1 MKQLLSELF
10 KILCT
15 LFDKLLNFANESIK
29 TLHVFMKT
37 RISNTLFI
45 LLATLVALSGCTNH
59 YKYKIGVSQ
68 CVGGAWR
75 DKANVEMLSA
85 QHLYDNDVK
94 VIIKNADN
102 NNERQCLQIDSLV
115 DEGVD
120 LLVVSPNDYHALNG
134 SLQRA
139 REKNI
144 PVVFFDRTTA
154 LKDYTAYIG
163 GDNVEAG
170 RKMAEYA
177 AMLCRDSVKT
187 EGRRPIVLEM
197 SGPADMSPAVQRHS
211 GFSETMKQFPSIE
224 YHHVPGQWS
233 YDDCKRIMQRWLKD
247 GKNVDIVF
255 CHSDFVFFG
264 AYEAA
269 KEFHKEHDIRFLGI
283 DGLPGEGIDAIQNG
297 QLAASYIYPTHGEE
311 VIALAVRI
319 LEGKPFERVNNL
331 KSFVITPQ
339 NVADISLSSNS
350 LMKQNQYLATIQSKL
365 ETYLGFYHIQR
376 ALLIVSMLVI
386 LLLAVAVFTTWR
398 AVRATRRANRRMREL
413 NDEQTRFF
421 TNASHQLRTP
431 LTLIAGPVN
440 QLAAGKGDSQQL
452 IDIIKRN
459 VEQLQRLVSD
469 VLLFRRENRATIDDS
484 TATTDE
490 QLIASQKSVQESR
503 HDTLINDNA
512 DELATVLIVDDNTD
526 MRAYLRTLLLDRY
539 YVIEAADGQSGLK
552 LAVESVPDIVVS
564 DVMMP
569 VMDGLTF
576 CTRLKQHEATSHIPV
591 LLLTARSSEQQ
602 HIEGLQTGADI
613 YMTKPFSADLLLA
626 NIASLLANRQ
636 KLRQLFKAQN
646 LSSEQPTIQNS
657 KLKTQNS
664 PSPDRRFLDTFL
676 KAMEKHMSNTNLKI
690 EDLGDE
696 VGLSRVQLY
705 RKVKALTGMTPVEI
719 LRETRLKRAMQ
730 LLKTTDKTVSEI
742 ANEVGFATPGYFS
755 SCFKKQYDKYPTD
768 IREEMKV

>member
-1 MKQLLSELF
+1 M
-10 KILCT
+10 T
-15 LFDKLLNFANESIK
+15 GP
-29 TLHVFMKT
+29 
-37 RISNTLFI
+37 
-45 LLATLVALSGCTNH
+45 LA
-59 YKYKIGVSQ
+59 I
-68 CVGGAWR
+68 
-75 DKANVEMLSA
+75 
-85 QHLYDNDVK
+85 
-94 VIIKNADN
+94 
-102 NNERQCLQIDSLV
+102 
-115 DEGVD
+115 
-120 LLVVSPNDYHALNG
+120 
-134 SLQRA
+134 
-139 REKNI
+139 
-144 PVVFFDRTTA
+144 
-154 LKDYTAYIG
+154 
-163 GDNVEAG
+163 
-170 RKMAEYA
+170 
-177 AMLCRDSVKT
+177 
-187 EGRRPIVLEM
+187 
-197 SGPADMSPAVQRHS
+197 SPAAQRHA
-211 GFSETMKQFPSIE
+211 GFSEVISKNPSID
-224 YHHVPGQWS
+224 YCHVPSQWS
-233 YDDCKRIMQRWLKD
+233 YDDCKRIMREWLEN
-247 GKNVDIVF
+247 GKAVDVVF
-255 CHSDFVFFG
+255 CHSDLAAVG

-269 KEFHKEHDIRFLGI
+269 KELHKEREIRFLGI
-283 DGLPGEGIDAIQNG
+283 DGLPGEGLDAVQNG

-311 VIALAVRI
+311 VIALALRI
-319 LEGKPFERVNNL
+319 LEGKPFERTNNL
-331 KSFVITPQ
+331 KSIVVTPQ
-339 NVADISLSSNS
+339 NVADIALSNHSLQ
-350 LMKQNQYLATIQSKL
+350 KQNSYLATIQTKL

-376 ALLIVSMLVI
+376 ALLIVSLLVI

-431 LTLIAGPVN
+431 LTLIAGPVK
-440 QLAAGKGDSQQL
+440 QLAEGKGDRQQL
-452 IDIIKRN
+452 VGIVQRN

-469 VLLFRRENRATIDDS
+469 VLLFRRENSATVDDA
-484 TATTDE
+484 TVTTDE
-490 QLIASQKSVQESR
+490 QLLASRKAVQESR

-512 DELATVLIVDDNTD
+512 EELATVLLVDDNAD

-569 VMDGLTF
+569 VMDGLAF

-602 HIEGLQTGADI
+602 CIEGLQTGADI

-636 KLRQLFKAQN
+636 KLRQLFNTQN
-646 LSSEQPTIQNS
+646 LNTQNLNTTPS
-657 KLKTQNS
+657 QHLTTQNS

-768 IREEMKV
+768 VREEMKV

>member
-1 MKQLLSELF
+1 
-10 KILCT
+10 
-15 LFDKLLNFANESIK
+15 
-29 TLHVFMKT
+29 MKT
-37 RISNTLFI
+37 KTYNTLFI
-45 LLATLVALSGCTNH
+45 MLAVLILATGCTSN

-68 CVGGAWR
+68 CVGGRWR
-75 DKANVEMLSA
+75 EKANIEMLSA
-85 QHLYDNDVK
+85 QHLYDTDVK

-102 NNERQCLQIDSLV
+102 SNERQCLQIDSLIN
-115 DEGVD
+115 EGVD

-144 PVVFFDRTTA
+144 PIVFFDRTTA
-154 LKDYTAYIG
+154 MKDYTAYIG
-163 GDNVEAG
+163 GDNIEAG

-187 EGRRPIVLEM
+187 EGRQPIVLEM
-197 SGPADMSPAVQRHS
+197 TGPLEISPAAQRHK
-211 GFSETMKQFPSIE
+211 GFSEAISRYSDID
-224 YHHVPGQWS
+224 YHHVPSKWS
-233 YDDCKRIMQRWLKD
+233 YDDCKRIMQEWLKE
-247 GKNVDIVF
+247 GKTVDVVF
-255 CHSDFVFFG
+255 CHSDLAAIG

-269 KEFHKEHDIRFLGI
+269 KKFHKERDIHFIGI
-283 DGLPGEGIDAIQNG
+283 DGLPGEGIDAVQKG
-297 QLAASYIYPTHGEE
+297 QLSASYIYPTHGEE
-311 VIALAVRI
+311 VIALALRI
-319 LEGKPFERVNNL
+319 LEGKPFERVNNM
-331 KSFVITPQ
+331 KSFVVTPQ

-376 ALLIVSMLVI
+376 SLLIVAFLVI
-386 LLLAVAVFTTWR
+386 LLLAVAVATTWR
-398 AVRATRRANRRMREL
+398 AVKVTRRANRRMREL

-431 LTLIAGPVN
+431 LTLIAGPIN
-440 QLAAGKGDSQQL
+440 QLAEGKGDKQQL
-452 IDIIKRN
+452 IDIIQRD
-459 VEQLQRLVSD
+459 VGQLQRLISD
-469 VLLFRRENRATIDDS
+469 VLLFRRENRATVDDT
-484 TATTDE
+484 TATTNE
-490 QLIASQKSVQESR
+490 QLTASRKSVQDCR
-503 HDTLINDNA
+503 HDILVNNNA
-512 DELATVLIVDDNTD
+512 DELATVLIVDDNAD

-602 HIEGLQTGADI
+602 YIEGLQTGADM
-613 YMTKPFSADLLLA
+613 YMTKPFSAELLIA

-636 KLRQLFKAQN
+636 KLRQLFK
-646 LSSEQPTIQNS
+646 
-657 KLKTQNS
+657 TQNS
-664 PSPDRRFLDTFL
+664 SSELPTILALASGKSRAQHSTSISPDRRFLDAFL
-676 KAMEKHMSNTNLKI
+676 KAMDKHMSNTNLKI
-690 EDLGDE
+690 EVIGDE
-696 VGLSRVQLY
+696 IGLSRVQLY
-705 RKVKALTGMTPVEI
+705 RKVKALTGMTPIEI

-768 IREEMKV
+768 VREEMKV

>member
-1 MKQLLSELF
+1 
-10 KILCT
+10 
-15 LFDKLLNFANESIK
+15 
-29 TLHVFMKT
+29 MKT
-37 RISNTLFI
+37 QTYHTLLI
-45 LLATLVALSGCTNH
+45 LLATLTLATSCTTN

-68 CVGGAWR
+68 CVGGRWR
-75 DKANVEMLSA
+75 DKANIEMLSA
-85 QHLYDNDVK
+85 QHLYDTDVK
-94 VIIKNADN
+94 VIIKDADN
-102 NNERQCLQIDSLV
+102 SNERQCQQIDSLV

-139 REKNI
+139 RNKNI
-144 PVVFFDRTTA
+144 PIVFYDRTTA
-154 LKDYTAYIG
+154 LNDYTAYIG

-187 EGRRPIVLEM
+187 EGRQPIVLEM
-197 SGPADMSPAVQRHS
+197 TGPLEISPAAQRHK
-211 GFSETMKQFPSIE
+211 GFSEAISRYSDID
-224 YHHVPGQWS
+224 YHHVPSKWS
-233 YDDCKRIMQRWLKD
+233 YDDCKRIMQEWLKE
-247 GKNVDIVF
+247 GKTVDVVF
-255 CHSDFVFFG
+255 CHSDLAAIG

-269 KEFHKEHDIRFLGI
+269 KKFHKERDIHFIGI
-283 DGLPGEGIDAIQNG
+283 DGLPGEGIDAVQKG
-297 QLAASYIYPTHGEE
+297 QLSASYIYPTHGEE
-311 VIALAVRI
+311 VIALALRI
-319 LEGKPFERVNNL
+319 LEGKTFERVNNM
-331 KSFVITPQ
+331 KSFVVTPQ

-376 ALLIVSMLVI
+376 SLLIVAFLVI
-386 LLLAVAVFTTWR
+386 LLLAVAVATTWR
-398 AVRATRRANRRMREL
+398 AVKVTRRANRRMREL

-431 LTLIAGPVN
+431 LTLIAGPIN
-440 QLAAGKGDSQQL
+440 QLAEGKGDKQQL
-452 IDIIKRN
+452 IDIIQRN
-459 VEQLQRLVSD
+459 VGQLQRLISD
-469 VLLFRRENRATIDDS
+469 VLLFRRENRATVDDT
-484 TATTDE
+484 TATTNE
-490 QLIASQKSVQESR
+490 QLTASRKSVQDCR
-503 HDTLINDNA
+503 HDILVNNNA
-512 DELATVLIVDDNTD
+512 DELATVLIVDDNAD
-526 MRAYLRTLLLDRY
+526 MRTYLRTLLLDRY

-602 HIEGLQTGADI
+602 YIEGLQTGADM
-613 YMTKPFSADLLLA
+613 YMTKPFSAELLLA

-636 KLRQLFKAQN
+636 KLRQLFK
-646 LSSEQPTIQNS
+646 
-657 KLKTQNS
+657 TQNS
-664 PSPDRRFLDTFL
+664 SSELPTILALASGKSRAQHSTSISPDRRFLDTFL
-676 KAMEKHMSNTNLKI
+676 KAMDKHMSNTNLKI
-690 EDLGDE
+690 EVIGDE
-696 VGLSRVQLY
+696 IGLSRVQLY
-705 RKVKALTGMTPVEI
+705 RKVKALTGMTPIEI

-768 IREEMKV
+768 VREEMKA

>member
-1 MKQLLSELF
+1 
-10 KILCT
+10 
-15 LFDKLLNFANESIK
+15 
-29 TLHVFMKT
+29 MKT
-37 RISNTLFI
+37 KTYNTLYI
-45 LLATLVALSGCTNH
+45 MLAVLILATGCTSN

-68 CVGGAWR
+68 CVGGRWR
-75 DKANVEMLSA
+75 EKANIEMLSA
-85 QHLYDNDVK
+85 QHLYDTDVK

-102 NNERQCLQIDSLV
+102 SNERQCLQIDSLIN
-115 DEGVD
+115 EGVD

-144 PVVFFDRTTA
+144 PIVFFDRTTA
-154 LKDYTAYIG
+154 MKDYTAYIG
-163 GDNVEAG
+163 GDNIEAG

-187 EGRRPIVLEM
+187 EGRQPIVLEM
-197 SGPADMSPAVQRHS
+197 TGPLEISPAAQRHK
-211 GFSETMKQFPSIE
+211 GFSEAISRYSDID
-224 YHHVPGQWS
+224 YHHVPSKWS
-233 YDDCKRIMQRWLKD
+233 YDDCKRIMQEWLKE
-247 GKNVDIVF
+247 GKTVDVVF
-255 CHSDFVFFG
+255 CHSDLAAIG

-269 KEFHKEHDIRFLGI
+269 KKFHKERDIHFIGI
-283 DGLPGEGIDAIQNG
+283 DGLPGEGIDAVQKG
-297 QLAASYIYPTHGEE
+297 QLSASYIYPTHGEE
-311 VIALAVRI
+311 IIALALRI
-319 LEGKPFERVNNL
+319 LEGKPFERVNNM
-331 KSFVITPQ
+331 KSFIVTPQ

-365 ETYLGFYHIQR
+365 ETYRGCYHIQR
-376 ALLIVSMLVI
+376 SLIIVALLVI
-386 LLLAVAVFTTWR
+386 MLLAVAVATTWR
-398 AVRATRRANRRMREL
+398 AVKVTRRANRRMREL

-431 LTLIAGPVN
+431 LTLIAGPIN
-440 QLAAGKGDSQQL
+440 QLAEGKGDKQQL
-452 IDIIKRN
+452 IDIIQRN
-459 VEQLQRLVSD
+459 VEQLQRLISD
-469 VLLFRRENRATIDDS
+469 VLLFRRENRATVDDT
-484 TATTDE
+484 TATTNE
-490 QLIASQKSVQESR
+490 QLTASRKSVQDCR
-503 HDTLINDNA
+503 HDILVNNNA
-512 DELATVLIVDDNTD
+512 DELATVLIVDDNAD
-526 MRAYLRTLLLDRY
+526 MRTYLRTLLLDRY

-602 HIEGLQTGADI
+602 YIEGLQTGADM

-636 KLRQLFKAQN
+636 KLRQLFKTQN
-646 LSSEQPTIQNS
+646 LSSALPTTSQHSTLN
-657 KLKTQNS
+657 TQHS
-664 PSPDRRFLDTFL
+664 TSISPDRRFLDTFL
-676 KAMEKHMSNTNLKI
+676 KAMDKHMSNTNLKI
-690 EDLGDE
+690 EVIGDE
-696 VGLSRVQLY
+696 IGLSRVQLY
-705 RKVKALTGMTPVEI
+705 RKVKALTGMTPIEI

-768 IREEMKV
+768 VREEMKV

>member
-1 MKQLLSELF
+1 M
-10 KILCT
+10 IH
-15 LFDKLLNFANESIK
+15 K
-29 TLHVFMKT
+29 TY
-37 RISNTLFI
+37 NTLFI
-45 LLATLVALSGCTNH
+45 ILVALLALTGCSSH

-68 CVGGAWR
+68 CVGGRWR
-75 DKANVEMLSA
+75 EKANNEMLSA

-120 LLVVSPNDYHALNG
+120 LLVVSPNDYHALDR

-139 REKNI
+139 RKKNI
-144 PVVFFDRTTA
+144 PIVFFDRITA
-154 LKDYTAYIG
+154 MKDYAAYIG

-170 RKMAEYA
+170 RMMGEYA
-177 AMLCRDSVKT
+177 AMLCRDSVVT
-187 EGRRPIVLEM
+187 DGLRPVVLEM
-197 SGPADMSPAVQRHS
+197 SPAMQRHA
-211 GFSETMKQFPSIE
+211 GFSEAVADNPSID
-224 YHHVPGQWS
+224 YRHVPSDWS
-233 YDDCKRIMQRWLKD
+233 YDDCKRIMRQWIKD
-247 GKNVDIVF
+247 GKDVDIVF
-255 CHSDFVFFG
+255 CHSDLAALG

-269 KEFHKEHDIRFLGI
+269 KELHLERNIRFLGI
-283 DGLPGEGIDAIQNG
+283 DALPGEGIDAVEQG
-297 QLAASYIYPTHGEE
+297 RLSASYVYPTHGEE
-311 VIALAVRI
+311 VIALALRI
-319 LEGKPFERVNNL
+319 LEGKPYERINNM
-331 KSFVITPQ
+331 KSIVITPQ
-339 NVADISLSSNS
+339 NVADISLTSHS

-365 ETYLGFYHIQR
+365 EAYLGFYQTQR
-376 ALLIVSMLVI
+376 KLLVVSLLVI
-386 LLLAVAVFTTWR
+386 LLLVVAVITIWR
-398 AVRATRRANRRMREL
+398 AVRAVRRANRRMREM

-431 LTLIAGPVN
+431 LTLIAGPVG
-440 QLAAGKGDSQQL
+440 QLAEGKGDARQL
-452 IDIIKRN
+452 ISIIQRN
-459 VEQLQRLVSD
+459 VEQLLSVVGD
-469 VLLFRRENRATIDDS
+469 VLQFRRENRNTIDDT
-484 TATTDE
+484 TAVTEE
-490 QLIASQKSVQESR
+490 QILASMKSVQESR
-503 HDTLINDNA
+503 HDSLINDNA
-512 DELATVLIVDDNTD
+512 DELATVLIVDDNAD

-602 HIEGLQTGADI
+602 HIEGLQTGADM
-613 YMTKPFSADLLLA
+613 YMTKPFSTDLLLA

-636 KLRQLFKAQN
+636 KLRQLFKA
-646 LSSEQPTIQNS
+646 EKEADKPVVED
-657 KLKTQNS
+657 KA
-664 PSPDRRFLDTFL
+664 PSPDRHFLDTFL
-676 KAMEKHMSNTNLKI
+676 KAMDKHMGNTNLKI

-696 VGLSRVQLY
+696 MGLSRVQLY

-768 IREEMKV
+768 VREKLKV

>member
-1 MKQLLSELF
+1 
-10 KILCT
+10 
-15 LFDKLLNFANESIK
+15 
-29 TLHVFMKT
+29 MKT
-37 RISNTLFI
+37 KTYNTLFI
-45 LLATLVALSGCTNH
+45 MLAVLILATGCTSN

-68 CVGGAWR
+68 CVGGRWR
-75 DKANVEMLSA
+75 EKANIEMLSA
-85 QHLYDNDVK
+85 QHLYDTDVK
-94 VIIKNADN
+94 VIIKDADN
-102 NNERQCLQIDSLV
+102 SNERQCQQIDSLV
-115 DEGVD
+115 DESVD

-139 REKNI
+139 RNKNI
-144 PVVFFDRTTA
+144 PIFFFDRTTA
-154 LKDYTAYIG
+154 MKDYTAYIG
-163 GDNVEAG
+163 GDNIEAG

-187 EGRRPIVLEM
+187 EGRQPIVLEM
-197 SGPADMSPAVQRHS
+197 TGPLEISPAAQRHK
-211 GFSETMKQFPSIE
+211 GFSEAISRYSDID
-224 YHHVPGQWS
+224 YHHVPSKWS
-233 YDDCKRIMQRWLKD
+233 YDDCKRIMQEWLKE
-247 GKNVDIVF
+247 GKTVDVVF
-255 CHSDFVFFG
+255 CHSDLAAIG

-269 KEFHKEHDIRFLGI
+269 KKFHKERDIHFIGI
-283 DGLPGEGIDAIQNG
+283 DGLPGEGIDAVQKG
-297 QLAASYIYPTHGEE
+297 QLSASYIYPTHGEE
-311 VIALAVRI
+311 VIALALRI
-319 LEGKPFERVNNL
+319 LEGKPFERVNNM
-331 KSFVITPQ
+331 KSFVVTPQ

-376 ALLIVSMLVI
+376 SLLIVAFLVI
-386 LLLAVAVFTTWR
+386 LLLAVAVATTWR
-398 AVRATRRANRRMREL
+398 AVKVTRRANRRMRKL

-431 LTLIAGPVN
+431 LTLIAGPIN
-440 QLAAGKGDSQQL
+440 QLAEGKGDKQQL
-452 IDIIKRN
+452 IDIIQRN
-459 VEQLQRLVSD
+459 VGQLQRLISD
-469 VLLFRRENRATIDDS
+469 VLLFRRENRATVDDT
-484 TATTDE
+484 TATTNE
-490 QLIASQKSVQESR
+490 QLTASRKSVQDCR
-503 HDTLINDNA
+503 HDILVNNNA
-512 DELATVLIVDDNTD
+512 DELATVLIVDDNAD

-602 HIEGLQTGADI
+602 YIEGLQTGADM
-613 YMTKPFSADLLLA
+613 YMTKPFSAELLLA

-636 KLRQLFKAQN
+636 KLRQLFK
-646 LSSEQPTIQNS
+646 
-657 KLKTQNS
+657 TQNS
-664 PSPDRRFLDTFL
+664 SSELPTILALASGKSRAQHSTSISPDRRFLDTFL
-676 KAMEKHMSNTNLKI
+676 KAMDKHMSNTNLKI
-690 EDLGDE
+690 EVIGDE
-696 VGLSRVQLY
+696 IGLSRVQLY
-705 RKVKALTGMTPVEI
+705 RKVKALTGMTPIEI

-768 IREEMKV
+768 VREEMKV

>member
-1 MKQLLSELF
+1 
-10 KILCT
+10 
-15 LFDKLLNFANESIK
+15 
-29 TLHVFMKT
+29 MKT

-45 LLATLVALSGCTNH
+45 LFATLVTLSGCTTN

-68 CVGGAWR
+68 CVGGRWR
-75 DKANVEMLSA
+75 EKANVEMLSA
-85 QHLYDNDVK
+85 QHLYDNDVR
-94 VIIKNADN
+94 VILKNADN

-120 LLVVSPNDYHALNG
+120 LLVVSPNDYYALNG

-144 PVVFFDRTTA
+144 PIVFFDRTTA

-187 EGRRPIVLEM
+187 DGRRPIVLEM
-197 SGPADMSPAVQRHS
+197 TGPLAISPAAQRHA
-211 GFSETMKQFPSIE
+211 GFSEVISNNPSID
-224 YHHVPGQWS
+224 YRHVPSQWS
-233 YDDCKRIMQRWLKD
+233 YDDCKRIMREWQEN
-247 GKNVDIVF
+247 GKAVDVVF
-255 CHSDFVFFG
+255 CHSDLAAVG

-269 KEFHKEHDIRFLGI
+269 KELHKEREIRFLGI
-283 DGLPGEGIDAIQNG
+283 DGLSGEGLDAVQNA

-311 VIALAVRI
+311 VIALALRI
-319 LEGKPFERVNNL
+319 LEGKPFERMNNL
-331 KSFVITPQ
+331 KSIVVTPQ
-339 NVADISLSSNS
+339 NVADIALSSNS
-350 LMKQNQYLATIQSKL
+350 LQKQNQYLATIQSKL

-376 ALLIVSMLVI
+376 ALLIVSLLVI

-431 LTLIAGPVN
+431 LTLIAGPVK
-440 QLAAGKGDSQQL
+440 QLAEGKGDRQQL
-452 IDIIKRN
+452 VDIVQRN

-469 VLLFRRENRATIDDS
+469 VLLFRRENSATVDD
-484 TATTDE
+484 TTVTTDE
-490 QLIASQKSVQESR
+490 QLLASRKTVQESR

-512 DELATVLIVDDNTD
+512 DELATVLIVDDNAD

-569 VMDGLTF
+569 VMDGLAF

-636 KLRQLFKAQN
+636 KLRQLFNTQN
-646 LSSEQPTIQNS
+646 LNTQHLNTTPSPLGFCRLPEQEHLT
-657 KLKTQNS
+657 TQNS

-690 EDLGDE
+690 ENLGDE

-768 IREEMKV
+768 VREEMKV

>member
-1 MKQLLSELF
+1 
-10 KILCT
+10 
-15 LFDKLLNFANESIK
+15 
-29 TLHVFMKT
+29 MKT
-37 RISNTLFI
+37 KTYNTLFI
-45 LLATLVALSGCTNH
+45 MLAVLILATGCTSN

-68 CVGGAWR
+68 CVGGRWR
-75 DKANVEMLSA
+75 EKANIEMLSA
-85 QHLYDNDVK
+85 QHLYDTDVK

-102 NNERQCLQIDSLV
+102 SNERQCLQIDSLIN
-115 DEGVD
+115 EGVD

-144 PVVFFDRTTA
+144 PIVFFDRTTA
-154 LKDYTAYIG
+154 MKDYTAYIG
-163 GDNVEAG
+163 GDNIEAG

-187 EGRRPIVLEM
+187 EGRQPIVLEM
-197 SGPADMSPAVQRHS
+197 TGPLEISPAAQRHK
-211 GFSETMKQFPSIE
+211 GFSEAISRYSDID
-224 YHHVPGQWS
+224 YHHMPSKWS
-233 YDDCKRIMQRWLKD
+233 YDDCKRIMQEWLKE
-247 GKNVDIVF
+247 GKTVDVVF
-255 CHSDFVFFG
+255 CHSDLAAIG

-269 KEFHKEHDIRFLGI
+269 KKFHKERDIHFIGI
-283 DGLPGEGIDAIQNG
+283 DGLPGEGIDAVQKG
-297 QLAASYIYPTHGEE
+297 QLSASYIYPTHGEE
-311 VIALAVRI
+311 VIALALRI
-319 LEGKPFERVNNL
+319 LEGKTFERVNNM
-331 KSFVITPQ
+331 KSFVVTPQ

-376 ALLIVSMLVI
+376 SLLIVAFLVI
-386 LLLAVAVFTTWR
+386 LLLAVAVATTWR
-398 AVRATRRANRRMREL
+398 AVKVTRRANRRMREL

-431 LTLIAGPVN
+431 LTLIAGPIN
-440 QLAAGKGDSQQL
+440 QLAEGKGDKQQL
-452 IDIIKRN
+452 IDIIQRN
-459 VEQLQRLVSD
+459 VGQLQRLISD
-469 VLLFRRENRATIDDS
+469 VLLFRRENRATVDDT
-484 TATTDE
+484 TATTNE
-490 QLIASQKSVQESR
+490 QLMTSRKSVQDCR
-503 HDTLINDNA
+503 HDILVNNNA
-512 DELATVLIVDDNTD
+512 DELATVLIVDDNAD

-602 HIEGLQTGADI
+602 YIEGLQTGADM
-613 YMTKPFSADLLLA
+613 YMTKPFSAELLLA

-636 KLRQLFKAQN
+636 KLRQLFK
-646 LSSEQPTIQNS
+646 
-657 KLKTQNS
+657 TQNS
-664 PSPDRRFLDTFL
+664 SSELPTILALASGKSRAQHSTSISPDRRFLDAFL
-676 KAMEKHMSNTNLKI
+676 KAMDKHMSNTNLKI
-690 EDLGDE
+690 EVIGDE
-696 VGLSRVQLY
+696 IGLSRVQLY
-705 RKVKALTGMTPVEI
+705 RKVKALTGMTPIEI
-719 LRETRLKRAMQ
+719 LRETRLKRAIQ

-768 IREEMKV
+768 VRAEMKV

>member
-1 MKQLLSELF
+1 
-10 KILCT
+10 
-15 LFDKLLNFANESIK
+15 
-29 TLHVFMKT
+29 MKT
-37 RISNTLFI
+37 KTYHTLLI
-45 LLATLVALSGCTNH
+45 LLATLTLATSCTIN

-68 CVGGAWR
+68 CVGGRWR
-75 DKANVEMLSA
+75 DKANIEMLSA
-85 QHLYDNDVK
+85 QHLYDTDVK
-94 VIIKNADN
+94 VIIKDADN
-102 NNERQCLQIDSLV
+102 SNERQCQQIDSLV

-139 REKNI
+139 RNKNI
-144 PVVFFDRTTA
+144 PIVFYDRTTA
-154 LKDYTAYIG
+154 LNDYTAYIG

-197 SGPADMSPAVQRHS
+197 SGPSDMSPAVQRHS
-211 GFSETMKQFPSIE
+211 GFSETMKQYPSIE

-255 CHSDFVFFG
+255 CHSDFVAFG

-386 LLLAVAVFTTWR
+386 LLLVVAVFTTWR

-459 VEQLQRLVSD
+459 VEQLQRLVGD
-469 VLLFRRENRATIDDS
+469 VLLFRRENRATIDDFN
-484 TATTDE
+484 ATTDE
-490 QLIASQKSVQESR
+490 QLMASRKAVQESR
-503 HDTLINDNA
+503 HNTLINDNA
-512 DELATVLIVDDNTD
+512 DELATVLIVDDNAD

-613 YMTKPFSADLLLA
+613 YMTKPFSADLLVA
-626 NIASLLANRQ
+626 NIASLLANRL
-636 KLRQLFKAQN
+636 KLRQLFNAQN
-646 LSSEQPTIQNS
+646 SQSEQPS
-657 KLKTQNS
+657 TQHSTLNTQHS

-705 RKVKALTGMTPVEI
+705 RKVKALMGMTPVEI
-719 LRETRLKRAMQ
+719 LRETRLKRAMI

>member
-1 MKQLLSELF
+1 
-10 KILCT
+10 
-15 LFDKLLNFANESIK
+15 
-29 TLHVFMKT
+29 MKT
-37 RISNTLFI
+37 KTYNTLFI
-45 LLATLVALSGCTNH
+45 MLAVLILATGCTSN

-68 CVGGAWR
+68 CVGGRWR
-75 DKANVEMLSA
+75 EKANIEMLSA
-85 QHLYDNDVK
+85 QHLYDTDVK
-94 VIIKNADN
+94 VIIKDADN
-102 NNERQCLQIDSLV
+102 SNERQCQQIDSLV
-115 DEGVD
+115 DESVD

-139 REKNI
+139 RNKNI
-144 PVVFFDRTTA
+144 PIIFFDRTTA
-154 LKDYTAYIG
+154 MKDYTAYIG
-163 GDNVEAG
+163 GDNIEAG

-187 EGRRPIVLEM
+187 EGRQPIVLEM
-197 SGPADMSPAVQRHS
+197 TGPLEISPAAQRHK
-211 GFSETMKQFPSIE
+211 GFSEAISRYSDID
-224 YHHVPGQWS
+224 YHHVPSKWS
-233 YDDCKRIMQRWLKD
+233 YDDCKRIMQEWLKE
-247 GKNVDIVF
+247 GKTVDVVF
-255 CHSDFVFFG
+255 CHSDLAAIG

-269 KEFHKEHDIRFLGI
+269 KEFHKERDIHFIGI
-283 DGLPGEGIDAIQNG
+283 DGLPGEGIDAVQKG
-297 QLAASYIYPTHGEE
+297 QLSASYIYPTHGEE
-311 VIALAVRI
+311 VIALALRI
-319 LEGKPFERVNNL
+319 LEGKPFERVNNM
-331 KSFVITPQ
+331 KSFVVTPQ

-376 ALLIVSMLVI
+376 SLLIVAFLVI
-386 LLLAVAVFTTWR
+386 LLLAVAVATTWR
-398 AVRATRRANRRMREL
+398 AVKVTRRANRRMREL

-431 LTLIAGPVN
+431 LTLIAGPIN
-440 QLAAGKGDSQQL
+440 QLAEGKGDKQQL
-452 IDIIKRN
+452 IDIIQRN
-459 VEQLQRLVSD
+459 VGQLQRLISD
-469 VLLFRRENRATIDDS
+469 VLLFRRENRATVDDT
-484 TATTDE
+484 TATTNE
-490 QLIASQKSVQESR
+490 QLMTSRKSVQDCR
-503 HDTLINDNA
+503 HDILVNNNA
-512 DELATVLIVDDNTD
+512 DELATVLIVDDNAD

-602 HIEGLQTGADI
+602 YIEGLQTGADM
-613 YMTKPFSADLLLA
+613 YMTKPFSAELLLA

-636 KLRQLFKAQN
+636 KLRQLFK
-646 LSSEQPTIQNS
+646 
-657 KLKTQNS
+657 TQNS
-664 PSPDRRFLDTFL
+664 SSELPTILALASGKSRAQHSTSISPDRRFLDTFL
-676 KAMEKHMSNTNLKI
+676 KAMDKHMSNTNLKI
-690 EDLGDE
+690 EVIGDE
-696 VGLSRVQLY
+696 IGLSRVQLY
-705 RKVKALTGMTPVEI
+705 RKVKALTGMTPIEI

-768 IREEMKV
+768 VREEMKV

>member
-1 MKQLLSELF
+1 
-10 KILCT
+10 
-15 LFDKLLNFANESIK
+15 
-29 TLHVFMKT
+29 MKT
-37 RISNTLFI
+37 KTYNTLFI
-45 LLATLVALSGCTNH
+45 LFVTLILATGCTSG

-68 CVGGAWR
+68 CVGGRWR
-75 DKANVEMLSA
+75 EKANIEMLSA

-94 VIIKNADN
+94 VIIKDADN
-102 NNERQCLQIDSLV
+102 SNERQCLQIDSLI

-120 LLVVSPNDYHALNG
+120 LLVVSPNDLHALNG

-139 REKNI
+139 LDKNI
-144 PVVFFDRTTA
+144 PIVFFDRTTA

-163 GDNVEAG
+163 GDNIEAG
-170 RKMAEYA
+170 RKIAEYA

-187 EGRRPIVLEM
+187 EGRQPIVLEM
-197 SGPADMSPAVQRHS
+197 TGPLEISPAAQRHK
-211 GFSETMKQFPSIE
+211 GFSEAISRHSTID
-224 YHHVPGQWS
+224 YHHVPSKWS
-233 YDDCKRIMQRWLKD
+233 YDDCKRIMQEWLKE
-247 GKNVDIVF
+247 GKAVDVVF
-255 CHSDFVFFG
+255 CHSDLAAIG

-269 KEFHKEHDIRFLGI
+269 KEFHKERSIHFLGI
-283 DGLPGEGIDAIQNG
+283 DGLPDEGIDAVQKG

-311 VIALAVRI
+311 VIALAIHI
-319 LEGKPFERVNNL
+319 LEGKPFERINNM
-331 KSFVITPQ
+331 KSIVITPQ

-376 ALLIVSMLVI
+376 TLLIVASLVI
-386 LLLAVAVFTTWR
+386 LLLAVAVATIWR
-398 AVRATRRANRRMREL
+398 AVKATRRANRRMREL

-431 LTLIAGPVN
+431 LTLIAGPIS
-440 QLAAGKGDSQQL
+440 QLAEGKGDKQQL
-452 IDIIKRN
+452 IEIIQRN
-459 VEQLQRLVSD
+459 VEQLQRLVGD
-469 VLLFRRENRATIDDS
+469 VLLFRRENRATVDD
-484 TATTDE
+484 TTVTTDE
-490 QLIASQKSVQESR
+490 QLMASRKSVQDSR
-503 HDTLINDNA
+503 HDILINDNA
-512 DELATVLIVDDNTD
+512 DELATVLIVDDNAD

-539 YVIEAADGQSGLK
+539 YVIEASDGQSGLK

-576 CTRLKQHEATSHIPV
+576 CTHLKQHEATSHIPV

-602 HIEGLQTGADI
+602 YIEGLQTGADM
-613 YMTKPFSADLLLA
+613 YMTKPFSAELLLA

-636 KLRQLFKAQN
+636 KLRQLFKTQN
-646 LSSEQPTIQNS
+646 SSSELPTIQHSTLN
-657 KLKTQNS
+657 TQHS

-676 KAMEKHMSNTNLKI
+676 KAMDKHMSNTNLKI
-690 EDLGDE
+690 EVIGDE
-696 VGLSRVQLY
+696 IGLSRVQLY
-705 RKVKALTGMTPVEI
+705 RKVKALTGMTPIEI

-768 IREEMKV
+768 VREEIKV

>member
-1 MKQLLSELF
+1 
-10 KILCT
+10 
-15 LFDKLLNFANESIK
+15 
-29 TLHVFMKT
+29 MKT
-37 RISNTLFI
+37 KTYHTLLI
-45 LLATLVALSGCTNH
+45 LLATLTLATSCTVN

-68 CVGGAWR
+68 CVGGRWR
-75 DKANVEMLSA
+75 DKANIEMLSA
-85 QHLYDNDVK
+85 QHLYDTDVK
-94 VIIKNADN
+94 VIIKDADN
-102 NNERQCLQIDSLV
+102 SNERQCQQIDSLV

-139 REKNI
+139 RNKNI
-144 PVVFFDRTTA
+144 PIVFYDRTTA
-154 LKDYTAYIG
+154 LNDYTAYIG

-177 AMLCRDSVKT
+177 AMLCSDSVKT

-197 SGPADMSPAVQRHS
+197 SGPSDMSPAVQRHS
-211 GFSETMKQFPSIE
+211 GFSETMKQYPSIE
-224 YHHVPGQWS
+224 YHHVSGQWS

-247 GKNVDIVF
+247 GKNVDVVF
-255 CHSDFVFFG
+255 CHSDFVVFG

-386 LLLAVAVFTTWR
+386 LLLVVAVFTTWR

-469 VLLFRRENRATIDDS
+469 VLLFRRENRATIDDFN
-484 TATTDE
+484 ATTDE
-490 QLIASQKSVQESR
+490 QLMASRKAVQESR

-512 DELATVLIVDDNTD
+512 DELATVLIVDDNAD

-576 CTRLKQHEATSHIPV
+576 CSRLKQHEATSHIPV

-602 HIEGLQTGADI
+602 YIEGMQTGADM

-626 NIASLLANRQ
+626 NIASLLANRL
-636 KLRQLFKAQN
+636 KLRQLFNAQN
-646 LSSEQPTIQNS
+646 SQSEQPS
-657 KLKTQNS
+657 TQHSTLNTQHS

-676 KAMEKHMSNTNLKI
+676 KAIEKHMSNTNLKI

-705 RKVKALTGMTPVEI
+705 RKVKALMGMTPVEI
-719 LRETRLKRAMQ
+719 LRETRLKRAMI

>member
-1 MKQLLSELF
+1 
-10 KILCT
+10 
-15 LFDKLLNFANESIK
+15 
-29 TLHVFMKT
+29 MKT
-37 RISNTLFI
+37 KTYNTLFI
-45 LLATLVALSGCTNH
+45 LLATLILATGCTSN

-68 CVGGAWR
+68 CVGGRWR
-75 DKANVEMLSA
+75 EKANIEMLSA
-85 QHLYDNDVK
+85 QHLYDTDVK

-102 NNERQCLQIDSLV
+102 RNERQCLQIDSLIN
-115 DEGVD
+115 EGVD

-144 PVVFFDRTTA
+144 PIVFFDRTTA
-154 LKDYTAYIG
+154 MKDYTAYIG
-163 GDNVEAG
+163 GDNIEAG

-187 EGRRPIVLEM
+187 EGRQPIVLEM
-197 SGPADMSPAVQRHS
+197 TGPLEISPAAQRHK
-211 GFSETMKQFPSIE
+211 GFSEAISRYSDID
-224 YHHVPGQWS
+224 YHHVPSKWS
-233 YDDCKRIMQRWLKD
+233 YDDCKRIMQEWLKE
-247 GKNVDIVF
+247 GKTVDVVF
-255 CHSDFVFFG
+255 CHSDLAAIG

-269 KEFHKEHDIRFLGI
+269 KKFHKERDIHFIGI
-283 DGLPGEGIDAIQNG
+283 DGLPGEGIDAVQKG
-297 QLAASYIYPTHGEE
+297 QLSASYIYPTHGEE
-311 VIALAVRI
+311 VIALALRI
-319 LEGKPFERVNNL
+319 LEGKPFERVNNM
-331 KSFVITPQ
+331 KSFVVTPQ

-376 ALLIVSMLVI
+376 SLLIVAFLVI
-386 LLLAVAVFTTWR
+386 LLLAVAVATTWR
-398 AVRATRRANRRMREL
+398 AVKVTRRANRRMREL

-431 LTLIAGPVN
+431 LTLIAGPIN
-440 QLAAGKGDSQQL
+440 QLAEGKGDKQQL
-452 IDIIKRN
+452 IDIIQRN
-459 VEQLQRLVSD
+459 VEQLQRLISD
-469 VLLFRRENRATIDDS
+469 VLLFRRENRTTVDDT
-484 TATTDE
+484 TATTNE
-490 QLIASQKSVQESR
+490 QLTASRKSVQDCR
-503 HDTLINDNA
+503 HDILVNNNA
-512 DELATVLIVDDNTD
+512 DELATVLIVDDNAD

-602 HIEGLQTGADI
+602 YIEGLQTGADM

-646 LSSEQPTIQNS
+646 SLSELPTIQHSTLNTQHS
-657 KLKTQNS
+657 KLNTQHS
-664 PSPDRRFLDTFL
+664 TSISPDRRFLDTFL
-676 KAMEKHMSNTNLKI
+676 KAMDKHMSNTNLKI
-690 EDLGDE
+690 EVIGDE
-696 VGLSRVQLY
+696 IGLSRVQLY
-705 RKVKALTGMTPVEI
+705 RKVKALTGMTPIEI

-768 IREEMKV
+768 VREEMKV

>member
-1 MKQLLSELF
+1 MKS
-10 KILCT
+10 
-15 LFDKLLNFANESIK
+15 K
-29 TLHVFMKT
+29 TY
-37 RISNTLFI
+37 NTLLI
-45 LLATLVALSGCTNH
+45 MLVTLLAVTGCSSH

-68 CVGGAWR
+68 CVGGRWR
-75 DKANVEMLSA
+75 EKANVEMLSA

-94 VIIKNADN
+94 VTIKDADN
-102 NNERQCLQIDSLV
+102 SNERQCRQIDSLV

-120 LLVVSPNDYHALNG
+120 LLVVSPNDYHALDA
-134 SLQRA
+134 SLERA
-139 REKNI
+139 RKKNVPI
-144 PVVFFDRTTA
+144 VFFDRTTA
-154 LKDYTAYIG
+154 LKDYAAYVG

-170 RKMAEYA
+170 RKMGEYA
-177 AMLCRDSVKT
+177 AVLCRDSVKT
-187 EGRRPIVLEM
+187 DGRRPIVLEM
-197 SGPADMSPAVQRHS
+197 TGPLEISPAMQRHK
-211 GFSETMKQFPSIE
+211 GFSEAMKHYPTVD
-224 YHHVPGQWS
+224 YRHVPSQWS
-233 YDDCKRIMQRWLKD
+233 YDDCKRIMRQWIEE
-247 GKNVDIVF
+247 GKAVDVVF
-255 CHSDFVFFG
+255 CHSDLAAMG
-264 AYEAA
+264 AYDAA
-269 KEFHKEHDIRFLGI
+269 KELNKERDIRFLGI
-283 DGLPGEGIDAIQNG
+283 DGLPGEGIDAIQQG
-297 QLAASYIYPTHGEE
+297 RLDASYVYPTHGEE
-311 VIALAVRI
+311 VIALALRI
-319 LEGKPFERVNNL
+319 LEGKPYERINNM
-331 KSFVITPQ
+331 KSIVITPQ
-339 NVADISLSSNS
+339 NVAEISLSSLS

-365 ETYLGFYHIQR
+365 ETYLGFYRIQR
-376 ALLIVSMLVI
+376 SLLAVSLLVI

-398 AVRATRRANRRMREL
+398 AIRAIRRANRRMREM

-431 LTLIAGPVN
+431 LTLIAGPVS
-440 QLAAGKGDSQQL
+440 QLAEGKGDAQQL
-452 IDIIKRN
+452 VGIIQRN
-459 VEQLQRLVSD
+459 VEQLQRIVSD
-469 VLLFRRENRATIDDS
+469 VLLFRRENRATMDDS
-484 TATTDE
+484 TVATDE
-490 QLIASQKSVQESR
+490 QLMASRKAVLESR

-512 DELATVLIVDDNTD
+512 DELATVLIVDDNAD
-526 MRAYLRTLLLDRY
+526 MRAYLRTLLLDCY

-602 HIEGLQTGADI
+602 YIEGLQTGADM
-613 YMTKPFSADLLLA
+613 YMTKPFSVDLLLA

-636 KLRQLFKAQN
+636 KLRQLFKADK
-646 LSSEQPTIQNS
+646 ETDHPVIAEPTA
-657 KLKTQNS
+657 
-664 PSPDRRFLDTFL
+664 SPDRRFLDAFL
-676 KAMEKHMSNTNLKI
+676 KAMEKHMGNTNLKI

-768 IREEMKV
+768 VREELRV

>member
-1 MKQLLSELF
+1 MKPKTYHTLL
-10 KILCT
+10 
-15 LFDKLLNFANESIK
+15 
-29 TLHVFMKT
+29 
-37 RISNTLFI
+37 I
-45 LLATLVALSGCTNH
+45 LLATLTLATSCTIN

-68 CVGGAWR
+68 CVGGRWR
-75 DKANVEMLSA
+75 DKANIEMLSA
-85 QHLYDNDVK
+85 QHLYDTDVK

-102 NNERQCLQIDSLV
+102 SNERQCRQIDSLV

-120 LLVVSPNDYHALNG
+120 LLVVSPNDYHALNK

-139 REKNI
+139 HDKNI
-144 PVVFFDRTTA
+144 PIVFYDRITA
-154 LKDYTAYIG
+154 MNDYTAYIG

-177 AMLCRDSVKT
+177 AMLCRDSVKA

-197 SGPADMSPAVQRHS
+197 SGPSDMSPAVQRHS
-211 GFSETMKQFPSIE
+211 GFSETMKQYPSIE

-233 YDDCKRIMQRWLKD
+233 YDNCKRIMQRWLKD

-255 CHSDFVFFG
+255 CHSDFVVFG

-319 LEGKPFERVNNL
+319 LEGEPFERVNKL

-440 QLAAGKGDSQQL
+440 QLAAGNGDSQQL

-459 VEQLQRLVSD
+459 VEQLQRLVGD

-512 DELATVLIVDDNTD
+512 DELATVLIVDDNAD

-539 YVIEAADGQSGLK
+539 YVIEAAGQSGLK

-576 CTRLKQHEATSHIPV
+576 CSRLKQHEATSHIPV

-602 HIEGLQTGADI
+602 YIEGMHTGADM
-613 YMTKPFSADLLLA
+613 YMTKPFSADLLVA

-636 KLRQLFKAQN
+636 KLRQLFKTQN
-646 LSSEQPTIQNS
+646 LSSALPTANQHSTLNTQQPTS
-657 KLKTQNS
+657 T
-664 PSPDRRFLDTFL
+664 SPDRRFLDTFL

-705 RKVKALTGMTPVEI
+705 RKVKALMGMTPVEI

>member
-1 MKQLLSELF
+1 
-10 KILCT
+10 
-15 LFDKLLNFANESIK
+15 
-29 TLHVFMKT
+29 MKT
-37 RISNTLFI
+37 KTYNTLFI
-45 LLATLVALSGCTNH
+45 MLVVLILATGCTSN

-68 CVGGAWR
+68 CVGGRWR
-75 DKANVEMLSA
+75 EKANIEMLSA
-85 QHLYDNDVK
+85 QHLYDTDVK

-102 NNERQCLQIDSLV
+102 RNERQCLQIDSLIN
-115 DEGVD
+115 EGVD

-144 PVVFFDRTTA
+144 PIVFFDRTTA
-154 LKDYTAYIG
+154 MKDYTAYIG
-163 GDNVEAG
+163 GDNIEAG

-177 AMLCRDSVKT
+177 AMLCRDSVRT
-187 EGRRPIVLEM
+187 EGRQPIVLEM
-197 SGPADMSPAVQRHS
+197 TGPLEISPAAQRHK
-211 GFSETMKQFPSIE
+211 GFSEAISRYSYID
-224 YHHVPGQWS
+224 YHHVPSKWS
-233 YDDCKRIMQRWLKD
+233 YDDCKRIMQKWLKE
-247 GKNVDIVF
+247 GKTVDVVF
-255 CHSDFVFFG
+255 CHSDLAAIG

-269 KEFHKEHDIRFLGI
+269 KKFHKERDIHFIGI
-283 DGLPGEGIDAIQNG
+283 DGLPGEGIDAVQKG
-297 QLAASYIYPTHGEE
+297 QLSASYIYPTHGEE
-311 VIALAVRI
+311 VIALALRI
-319 LEGKPFERVNNL
+319 LEGKPFERVNNM
-331 KSFVITPQ
+331 KSFVVTPQ

-376 ALLIVSMLVI
+376 SLLIVAFLVI
-386 LLLAVAVFTTWR
+386 LLLAVAVATTWR
-398 AVRATRRANRRMREL
+398 AVKVTRRANRRMREL

-431 LTLIAGPVN
+431 LTLIAGPIN
-440 QLAAGKGDSQQL
+440 QLAEGKGDKQQL
-452 IDIIKRN
+452 IDIIQRN
-459 VEQLQRLVSD
+459 VEQLQRLISN
-469 VLLFRRENRATIDDS
+469 VLLFRRENRATVDDT
-484 TATTDE
+484 TATTNE
-490 QLIASQKSVQESR
+490 QLTASRKSVQDCR
-503 HDTLINDNA
+503 HDILVNNNA
-512 DELATVLIVDDNTD
+512 DELATVLIVDDNAD

-602 HIEGLQTGADI
+602 YIEGLQTGADM

-646 LSSEQPTIQNS
+646 SLSELPTIQHSTLNTQHS
-657 KLKTQNS
+657 KLNTQHS
-664 PSPDRRFLDTFL
+664 TSISPDRRFLDTFL
-676 KAMEKHMSNTNLKI
+676 KAMDKHMSNTNLKI
-690 EDLGDE
+690 EVIGDE
-696 VGLSRVQLY
+696 IGLSRVQLY
-705 RKVKALTGMTPVEI
+705 RKVKALTGMTPIEI

-768 IREEMKV
+768 VREEMKV

>member
-1 MKQLLSELF
+1 
-10 KILCT
+10 
-15 LFDKLLNFANESIK
+15 
-29 TLHVFMKT
+29 MKT
-37 RISNTLFI
+37 KTYNTLFI
-45 LLATLVALSGCTNH
+45 MLAVLILATGCTSN

-68 CVGGAWR
+68 CVGGRWR
-75 DKANVEMLSA
+75 EKANIEMLSA
-85 QHLYDNDVK
+85 QHLYDTDVK

-102 NNERQCLQIDSLV
+102 SNERQCLQIDSLIN
-115 DEGVD
+115 EGVD

-144 PVVFFDRTTA
+144 PIVFFDRTTA
-154 LKDYTAYIG
+154 MKDYTAYIG
-163 GDNVEAG
+163 GDNIEAG

-187 EGRRPIVLEM
+187 EGRQPIVLEM
-197 SGPADMSPAVQRHS
+197 TGPLEISPAAQRHK
-211 GFSETMKQFPSIE
+211 GFSEAISRYSDID
-224 YHHVPGQWS
+224 YHHVPSKWS
-233 YDDCKRIMQRWLKD
+233 YDDCKRIMQEWLKE
-247 GKNVDIVF
+247 GKTVDVVF
-255 CHSDFVFFG
+255 CHSDLSAIG

-269 KEFHKEHDIRFLGI
+269 KKFHKERDIHFIGI
-283 DGLPGEGIDAIQNG
+283 DGLPGEGIDAVQKG
-297 QLAASYIYPTHGEE
+297 QLSASYIYPTHGEE
-311 VIALAVRI
+311 VIALALRI
-319 LEGKPFERVNNL
+319 LEGKPFERVNNM
-331 KSFVITPQ
+331 KSFVVTPQ

-376 ALLIVSMLVI
+376 SLLIVAFLVI
-386 LLLAVAVFTTWR
+386 LLLAVAVATTWR
-398 AVRATRRANRRMREL
+398 AVKVTRRANRRMREL

-431 LTLIAGPVN
+431 LTLIAGPIN
-440 QLAAGKGDSQQL
+440 QLAEGKGDKQQL
-452 IDIIKRN
+452 IDIIQRN
-459 VEQLQRLVSD
+459 VGQLQRLISD
-469 VLLFRRENRATIDDS
+469 VLLFRRENRATVDDT
-484 TATTDE
+484 TATTNE
-490 QLIASQKSVQESR
+490 QLTASRKSVQDCR
-503 HDTLINDNA
+503 HDILVNNNA
-512 DELATVLIVDDNTD
+512 DELATVLIVDDNAD

-602 HIEGLQTGADI
+602 YIEGLQTGADM
-613 YMTKPFSADLLLA
+613 YMTKPFSAELLIA

-636 KLRQLFKAQN
+636 KLRQLFK
-646 LSSEQPTIQNS
+646 
-657 KLKTQNS
+657 TQNS
-664 PSPDRRFLDTFL
+664 SSELPTILALASGKSRAQHSTSISPDRRFLDAFL
-676 KAMEKHMSNTNLKI
+676 KAMDKHMSNTNLKI
-690 EDLGDE
+690 EVIGDE
-696 VGLSRVQLY
+696 IGLSRVQLY
-705 RKVKALTGMTPVEI
+705 RKVKALTGMTPIEI

-768 IREEMKV
+768 VREEMKV

>member
-1 MKQLLSELF
+1 MKS
-10 KILCT
+10 
-15 LFDKLLNFANESIK
+15 K
-29 TLHVFMKT
+29 TY
-37 RISNTLFI
+37 NTLLI
-45 LLATLVALSGCTNH
+45 MLVTLLAVSGCSSH

-68 CVGGAWR
+68 CVGGRWR
-75 DKANVEMLSA
+75 EKANIEMLSA

-94 VIIKNADN
+94 VTIKDADN
-102 NNERQCLQIDSLV
+102 SNERQCRQIDSLV

-120 LLVVSPNDYHALNG
+120 LLVVSPNDYHALDA
-134 SLQRA
+134 SLERA
-139 REKNI
+139 RKKNI
-144 PVVFFDRTTA
+144 PIVFFDRTTA
-154 LKDYTAYIG
+154 LNDYAAYIG

-170 RKMAEYA
+170 RKMGEYA
-177 AMLCRDSVKT
+177 AVLCRDSVKT
-187 EGRRPIVLEM
+187 DGRRPIVLEM
-197 SGPADMSPAVQRHS
+197 TGPLEISPAMQRHK
-211 GFSETMKQFPSIE
+211 GFSEAMKHYPTVD
-224 YHHVPGQWS
+224 YRHVPSQWS
-233 YDDCKRIMQRWLKD
+233 YDDCKRIMRQWIEEGKD
-247 GKNVDIVF
+247 VDIVF
-255 CHSDFVFFG
+255 CHSDLAAMG
-264 AYEAA
+264 AYDAA
-269 KEFHKEHDIRFLGI
+269 KELHKERDIRFLGI
-283 DGLPGEGIDAIQNG
+283 DGLPGEGIDAIQQG
-297 QLAASYIYPTHGEE
+297 RLEASYVYPTHGEE
-311 VIALAVRI
+311 VIALALRI
-319 LEGKPFERVNNL
+319 LEGKPYERINNM
-331 KSFVITPQ
+331 KSIVITPQ
-339 NVADISLSSNS
+339 NVAEISLSSLS

-365 ETYLGFYHIQR
+365 ETYLGFYRIQR
-376 ALLIVSMLVI
+376 SLLAVSLLVI

-398 AVRATRRANRRMREL
+398 AIRAIRRANRRMREM

-431 LTLIAGPVN
+431 LTLIAGPVS
-440 QLAAGKGDSQQL
+440 QLAEGKGDAQQL
-452 IDIIKRN
+452 VGIIQRN
-459 VEQLQRLVSD
+459 VEQLQRIVSD
-469 VLLFRRENRATIDDS
+469 VLLFRRENRATMDDS
-484 TATTDE
+484 TVATDE
-490 QLIASQKSVQESR
+490 QLMASRKAVLESR

-512 DELATVLIVDDNTD
+512 DELATVLIVDDNAD
-526 MRAYLRTLLLDRY
+526 MRAYLRTLLLDCY

-602 HIEGLQTGADI
+602 YIEGLQTGADM
-613 YMTKPFSADLLLA
+613 YMTKPFSVDLLLA

-636 KLRQLFKAQN
+636 KLRQLFKADK
-646 LSSEQPTIQNS
+646 ETDHPVIAEPTA
-657 KLKTQNS
+657 
-664 PSPDRRFLDTFL
+664 SPDRRFLDAFL
-676 KAMEKHMSNTNLKI
+676 KAMEKHMGNTNLKI

-768 IREEMKV
+768 IREKLKV

>member
-1 MKQLLSELF
+1 
-10 KILCT
+10 
-15 LFDKLLNFANESIK
+15 
-29 TLHVFMKT
+29 MKT
-37 RISNTLFI
+37 KTYNTLFI
-45 LLATLVALSGCTNH
+45 MLAVLILATGCTSN

-68 CVGGAWR
+68 CVGGRWR
-75 DKANVEMLSA
+75 EKANIEMLSA
-85 QHLYDNDVK
+85 QHLYDTDVK

-102 NNERQCLQIDSLV
+102 SNERQCLQIDSLIN
-115 DEGVD
+115 EGVD

-144 PVVFFDRTTA
+144 PIVFFDRTTA
-154 LKDYTAYIG
+154 MKDYTAYIG
-163 GDNVEAG
+163 GDNIEAG

-187 EGRRPIVLEM
+187 EGRQPIVLEM
-197 SGPADMSPAVQRHS
+197 TGPLEISSAAQRHK
-211 GFSETMKQFPSIE
+211 GFSEAISRYSDID
-224 YHHVPGQWS
+224 YHHVPSKWS
-233 YDDCKRIMQRWLKD
+233 YDDCKCIMQEWLKE
-247 GKNVDIVF
+247 GKTVDVVF
-255 CHSDFVFFG
+255 CHSDLAAIG

-269 KEFHKEHDIRFLGI
+269 KEFHKERDIHFIGI
-283 DGLPGEGIDAIQNG
+283 DGLPGEGIDAVQKG
-297 QLAASYIYPTHGEE
+297 QLSASYIYPTHGEE
-311 VIALAVRI
+311 VIALALRI
-319 LEGKPFERVNNL
+319 LEGKTFERVNNM
-331 KSFVITPQ
+331 KSFVVTPQ

-376 ALLIVSMLVI
+376 SLLIVAFLVI
-386 LLLAVAVFTTWR
+386 LLLAVAVATTWR
-398 AVRATRRANRRMREL
+398 AVKVTRRANRRMREL

-431 LTLIAGPVN
+431 LTLIAGPIN
-440 QLAAGKGDSQQL
+440 QLAEGKGDKQQL
-452 IDIIKRN
+452 IDIIQRN
-459 VEQLQRLVSD
+459 VGQLQRLISD
-469 VLLFRRENRATIDDS
+469 VLLFRRENRATVNDT
-484 TATTDE
+484 TATTNE
-490 QLIASQKSVQESR
+490 QLTASRKSVQDCR
-503 HDTLINDNA
+503 HDILVNNNA
-512 DELATVLIVDDNTD
+512 DELATVLIVDDNAD

-591 LLLTARSSEQQ
+591 LLLTARSSEKQY
-602 HIEGLQTGADI
+602 IEGLQTGADM
-613 YMTKPFSADLLLA
+613 YMTKPFSAELLLA

-636 KLRQLFKAQN
+636 KLRQLFK
-646 LSSEQPTIQNS
+646 
-657 KLKTQNS
+657 TQNS
-664 PSPDRRFLDTFL
+664 SSELPTILALASGKSRAQHSTSISPDRRFLDTFL
-676 KAMEKHMSNTNLKI
+676 KAMDKHMSNTNLKI
-690 EDLGDE
+690 EVIGDE
-696 VGLSRVQLY
+696 IGLSRVQLY
-705 RKVKALTGMTPVEI
+705 RKVKALTGMTPIEI

-768 IREEMKV
+768 VREEMKV

>member
-1 MKQLLSELF
+1 
-10 KILCT
+10 
-15 LFDKLLNFANESIK
+15 
-29 TLHVFMKT
+29 MKT

-68 CVGGAWR
+68 CVGGRWR
-75 DKANVEMLSA
+75 EKANVEMLSA

-102 NNERQCLQIDSLV
+102 NNERQCLQIESLV

-144 PVVFFDRTTA
+144 PIVFFDRTTA

-187 EGRRPIVLEM
+187 DGRRPIVLEM
-197 SGPADMSPAVQRHS
+197 TGPLAISPAAQRHA
-211 GFSETMKQFPSIE
+211 GFSEVISKNPSID
-224 YHHVPGQWS
+224 YRHVPSQWS
-233 YDDCKRIMQRWLKD
+233 YDDCKRIMREWLEN
-247 GKNVDIVF
+247 GKAVDVVF
-255 CHSDFVFFG
+255 CHSDLAAMG

-269 KEFHKEHDIRFLGI
+269 KELHKEREIRFLGI
-283 DGLPGEGIDAIQNG
+283 DGLPGEGLDAVQNA

-311 VIALAVRI
+311 VIALALRI
-319 LEGKPFERVNNL
+319 LEGKPFERMNNL
-331 KSFVITPQ
+331 KSIVVTPQ
-339 NVADISLSSNS
+339 NVADIALSSNS
-350 LMKQNQYLATIQSKL
+350 LQKQNQYLATIQSKL
-365 ETYLGFYHIQR
+365 ETYFGFYHIQR
-376 ALLIVSMLVI
+376 ALLIVSLLVI

-431 LTLIAGPVN
+431 LTLIAGPVK
-440 QLAAGKGDSQQL
+440 QLAEGKGDRQQL
-452 IDIIKRN
+452 VGIVQRN

-469 VLLFRRENRATIDDS
+469 VLLFRRENSATVDD
-484 TATTDE
+484 TTVTTDE
-490 QLIASQKSVQESR
+490 QLLASRKAVQESR

-512 DELATVLIVDDNTD
+512 EELATVLIVDDNAD

-569 VMDGLTF
+569 VMDGLAF

-636 KLRQLFKAQN
+636 KLRQLFKTQN
-646 LSSEQPTIQNS
+646 LNTTPSQHSTLN
-657 KLKTQNS
+657 TQHSTS

-719 LRETRLKRAMQ
+719 LRETRLKHAMQ

-768 IREEMKV
+768 VREEMKV

>member
-1 MKQLLSELF
+1 
-10 KILCT
+10 
-15 LFDKLLNFANESIK
+15 
-29 TLHVFMKT
+29 MKT

-68 CVGGAWR
+68 CVGGRWR
-75 DKANVEMLSA
+75 EKANVEMLSA

-144 PVVFFDRTTA
+144 PIVFFDRTTA

-187 EGRRPIVLEM
+187 DGRRPIVLEM
-197 SGPADMSPAVQRHS
+197 TGPLAISPAAQRHA
-211 GFSETMKQFPSIE
+211 GFSEVISNNLSIDYRHLPS
-224 YHHVPGQWS
+224 QWS
-233 YDDCKRIMQRWLKD
+233 YDDCKRIMREWLEKS
-247 GKNVDIVF
+247 KAVDVVF
-255 CHSDFVFFG
+255 CHSDLAAMG

-269 KEFHKEHDIRFLGI
+269 KELHKEREIRFLGI
-283 DGLPGEGIDAIQNG
+283 DGLPGEGLDAVQNG
-297 QLAASYIYPTHGEE
+297 QLAASYIYSTHGEE
-311 VIALAVRI
+311 VIALALRI
-319 LEGKPFERVNNL
+319 LEGKPFERMNNL
-331 KSFVITPQ
+331 KSIVVTPQ
-339 NVADISLSSNS
+339 NVADIALSSNS
-350 LMKQNQYLATIQSKL
+350 LQKQNQYLATIQTKL

-376 ALLIVSMLVI
+376 ALLIVSLLVI

-431 LTLIAGPVN
+431 LTLIAGPVK
-440 QLAAGKGDSQQL
+440 QLAEGKGDRQQL
-452 IDIIKRN
+452 VGIVQRN

-469 VLLFRRENRATIDDS
+469 VLLFRRENSATVDD
-484 TATTDE
+484 TTVTIDE
-490 QLIASQKSVQESR
+490 QLLASRKAVQESR

-512 DELATVLIVDDNTD
+512 EELATVLIVDDNAD

-569 VMDGLTF
+569 VMDGLAF

-636 KLRQLFKAQN
+636 KLRQLFKTQN
-646 LSSEQPTIQNS
+646 LNTTPSQHSTLN
-657 KLKTQNS
+657 TQHSTS

>member
-1 MKQLLSELF
+1 MKPKTYHTLL
-10 KILCT
+10 
-15 LFDKLLNFANESIK
+15 
-29 TLHVFMKT
+29 
-37 RISNTLFI
+37 I
-45 LLATLVALSGCTNH
+45 LLATLTLATSCTIN

-68 CVGGAWR
+68 CVGGRWR
-75 DKANVEMLSA
+75 DKANIEMLSA
-85 QHLYDNDVK
+85 QHLYDTDVK

-102 NNERQCLQIDSLV
+102 SNERQCRQIDSLV

-120 LLVVSPNDYHALNG
+120 LLVVSPNDYHALNK

-139 REKNI
+139 HDKNI
-144 PVVFFDRTTA
+144 PIVFYDRITA
-154 LKDYTAYIG
+154 MNDYTAYIG

-177 AMLCRDSVKT
+177 AMLCRDSVKA

-197 SGPADMSPAVQRHS
+197 SGPSDMSPAVQRHS
-211 GFSETMKQFPSIE
+211 GFSETMKQYPSIE

-233 YDDCKRIMQRWLKD
+233 YDNCKRIMQRWLKD

-255 CHSDFVFFG
+255 CHSDFVVFG

-319 LEGKPFERVNNL
+319 LEGEPFERVNKL

-440 QLAAGKGDSQQL
+440 QLAAGNGDSQQL

-459 VEQLQRLVSD
+459 VEQLQRLVGD

-512 DELATVLIVDDNTD
+512 DELATVLIVDDNAD

-539 YVIEAADGQSGLK
+539 YVIEAGQSGLK

-576 CTRLKQHEATSHIPV
+576 CSRLKQHEATSHIPV

-602 HIEGLQTGADI
+602 YIEGMHTGADM
-613 YMTKPFSADLLLA
+613 YMTKPFSADLLVA

-636 KLRQLFKAQN
+636 KLRQLFKTQN
-646 LSSEQPTIQNS
+646 LSSALPTANQHSTLNTQQPTS
-657 KLKTQNS
+657 T
-664 PSPDRRFLDTFL
+664 SPDRRFLDTFL

-705 RKVKALTGMTPVEI
+705 RKVKALMGMTPVEI

>member
-1 MKQLLSELF
+1 MLV
-10 KILCT
+10 T
-15 LFDKLLNFANESIK
+15 
-29 TLHVFMKT
+29 
-37 RISNTLFI
+37 
-45 LLATLVALSGCTNH
+45 LLAVSGCSSH

-68 CVGGAWR
+68 CVGGRWR
-75 DKANVEMLSA
+75 EKANIEMLSA

-94 VIIKNADN
+94 VTIKDADN
-102 NNERQCLQIDSLV
+102 SNERQCRQIDSLV

-120 LLVVSPNDYHALNG
+120 LLVVSPNDYHALDA
-134 SLQRA
+134 SLERA
-139 REKNI
+139 RKKNI
-144 PVVFFDRTTA
+144 PIVFFDRTTA
-154 LKDYTAYIG
+154 LNDYAAYIG

-170 RKMAEYA
+170 RKMGEYA
-177 AMLCRDSVKT
+177 AVLCRDSVKT
-187 EGRRPIVLEM
+187 DGRRPIVLEM
-197 SGPADMSPAVQRHS
+197 TGPLEISPAMQRHK
-211 GFSETMKQFPSIE
+211 GFSEAMKHYPTVD
-224 YHHVPGQWS
+224 YRHVPSQWS
-233 YDDCKRIMQRWLKD
+233 YDDCKRIMRQWIEEGKD
-247 GKNVDIVF
+247 VDIVF
-255 CHSDFVFFG
+255 CHSDLAAMG
-264 AYEAA
+264 AYDAA
-269 KEFHKEHDIRFLGI
+269 KELHKERDIRFLGI
-283 DGLPGEGIDAIQNG
+283 DGLPGEGIDAIQQG
-297 QLAASYIYPTHGEE
+297 RLEASYVYPTHGEE
-311 VIALAVRI
+311 VIALALRI
-319 LEGKPFERVNNL
+319 LEGKPYERINNM
-331 KSFVITPQ
+331 KSIVITPQ
-339 NVADISLSSNS
+339 NVAEISLSSLS

-365 ETYLGFYHIQR
+365 ETYLGFYRIQR
-376 ALLIVSMLVI
+376 SLLAVSLLVI

-398 AVRATRRANRRMREL
+398 AIRAIRRANRRMREM

-431 LTLIAGPVN
+431 LTLIAGPVS
-440 QLAAGKGDSQQL
+440 QLAEGKGDAQQL
-452 IDIIKRN
+452 VGIIQRN
-459 VEQLQRLVSD
+459 VEQLQRIVSD
-469 VLLFRRENRATIDDS
+469 VLLFRRENRATMDDS
-484 TATTDE
+484 TVATDE
-490 QLIASQKSVQESR
+490 QLMASRKAVLESR

-512 DELATVLIVDDNTD
+512 DELATVLIVDDNAD
-526 MRAYLRTLLLDRY
+526 MRAYLRTLLLDCY

-602 HIEGLQTGADI
+602 YIEGLQTGADM
-613 YMTKPFSADLLLA
+613 YMTKPFSVDLLLA

-636 KLRQLFKAQN
+636 KLRQLFKADK
-646 LSSEQPTIQNS
+646 ETDHPVIAEPTA
-657 KLKTQNS
+657 
-664 PSPDRRFLDTFL
+664 SPDRRFLDAFL
-676 KAMEKHMSNTNLKI
+676 KAMEKHMGNTNLKI

-768 IREEMKV
+768 IREKLKV

>member
-1 MKQLLSELF
+1 
-10 KILCT
+10 
-15 LFDKLLNFANESIK
+15 
-29 TLHVFMKT
+29 MKT

-45 LLATLVALSGCTNH
+45 LLATLVTLSGCTNH

-120 LLVVSPNDYHALNG
+120 LLVVSPNDYHDLNG

-144 PVVFFDRTTA
+144 PIVFFDRTTA

-177 AMLCRDSVKT
+177 VLLCRDSVKT
-187 EGRRPIVLEM
+187 DGRHPIVLEM
-197 SGPADMSPAVQRHS
+197 TGPLAISPAAQRHA
-211 GFSETMKQFPSIE
+211 GFSEVISKNPSID
-224 YHHVPGQWS
+224 YCHVPSQWS
-233 YDDCKRIMQRWLKD
+233 YDDCKRIMREWLEN
-247 GKNVDIVF
+247 GKAVDVVF
-255 CHSDFVFFG
+255 CHSDLAAVG

-269 KEFHKEHDIRFLGI
+269 KELHKEREIRFLGI
-283 DGLPGEGIDAIQNG
+283 DGLPGEGLDAVQNG
-297 QLAASYIYPTHGEE
+297 LLAASYIYPTHGEE
-311 VIALAVRI
+311 VIALALRI
-319 LEGKPFERVNNL
+319 LEGKPFERTNNL
-331 KSFVITPQ
+331 KSIVVTPQ
-339 NVADISLSSNS
+339 NVADIAQSSHSLQ
-350 LMKQNQYLATIQSKL
+350 KQNSYLATIQTKL

-376 ALLIVSMLVI
+376 ALLIVSLLVI

-431 LTLIAGPVN
+431 LMLIAGPVK
-440 QLAAGKGDSQQL
+440 QLAEGKGDRQQL
-452 IDIIKRN
+452 VGIVQRN

-469 VLLFRRENRATIDDS
+469 VLLFRRENSATVDDA
-484 TATTDE
+484 TVTTDE
-490 QLIASQKSVQESR
+490 QLLASRKAVQESR

-512 DELATVLIVDDNTD
+512 EELATVLLVDDNAD

-569 VMDGLTF
+569 VMDGLAF

-602 HIEGLQTGADI
+602 CIEGLQTGADI

-636 KLRQLFKAQN
+636 KLRQLFNTQN
-646 LSSEQPTIQNS
+646 LN
-657 KLKTQNS
+657 TQNLNTTPSQHSTFNTQHSTS

-768 IREEMKV
+768 VREEMKV

>member
-1 MKQLLSELF
+1 
-10 KILCT
+10 
-15 LFDKLLNFANESIK
+15 
-29 TLHVFMKT
+29 MKT
-37 RISNTLFI
+37 KTYNTLFI
-45 LLATLVALSGCTNH
+45 MLAVLILATGCTSN

-68 CVGGAWR
+68 CVGGRWR
-75 DKANVEMLSA
+75 EKANIEMLSA
-85 QHLYDNDVK
+85 QHLYDTDVK

-102 NNERQCLQIDSLV
+102 RNERQCLQIDSLIN
-115 DEGVD
+115 EGVD

-144 PVVFFDRTTA
+144 PIVFFDRTTA
-154 LKDYTAYIG
+154 MKDYTAYIG
-163 GDNVEAG
+163 GDNIEAG

-187 EGRRPIVLEM
+187 EGRQPIVLEM
-197 SGPADMSPAVQRHS
+197 TGPLEISPAAQRHK
-211 GFSETMKQFPSIE
+211 GFSEAISRYSDID
-224 YHHVPGQWS
+224 YHHVPSKWS
-233 YDDCKRIMQRWLKD
+233 YDDCKRIMQEWLKE
-247 GKNVDIVF
+247 GKTVDVVF
-255 CHSDFVFFG
+255 CHSDLAAIG

-269 KEFHKEHDIRFLGI
+269 KKFHKERDIHFIGI
-283 DGLPGEGIDAIQNG
+283 DGLPGEGIDAVQKG
-297 QLAASYIYPTHGEE
+297 QLSASYIYPTHGEE
-311 VIALAVRI
+311 VIALALRI
-319 LEGKPFERVNNL
+319 LEGKTFERVNNM
-331 KSFVITPQ
+331 KSFVVTPQ

-376 ALLIVSMLVI
+376 SLLIVAFLVI
-386 LLLAVAVFTTWR
+386 LLLAVAVATTWR
-398 AVRATRRANRRMREL
+398 AVKVTRRANRRMREL

-431 LTLIAGPVN
+431 LTLIAGPIN
-440 QLAAGKGDSQQL
+440 QLAEGKGDKQQL
-452 IDIIKRN
+452 IDIIQRN
-459 VEQLQRLVSD
+459 VGQLQRLISD
-469 VLLFRRENRATIDDS
+469 VLLFRRENRATVDDT
-484 TATTDE
+484 TATTNE
-490 QLIASQKSVQESR
+490 QLMTSRKSVQDCR
-503 HDTLINDNA
+503 HDILVNNNA
-512 DELATVLIVDDNTD
+512 DELATVLIVDDNAD

-602 HIEGLQTGADI
+602 YIEGLQTGADM
-613 YMTKPFSADLLLA
+613 YMTKPFSAELLLA

-636 KLRQLFKAQN
+636 KLRQRFKAQN
-646 LSSEQPTIQNS
+646 SSSELPTILALASGKSRAQHS
-657 KLKTQNS
+657 TS
-664 PSPDRRFLDTFL
+664 ISPDRRFLDAFL
-676 KAMEKHMSNTNLKI
+676 KAMDKHMSNTNLKI
-690 EDLGDE
+690 EVIGDE
-696 VGLSRVQLY
+696 IGLSRVQLY
-705 RKVKALTGMTPVEI
+705 RKVKALTGMTPIEI

-768 IREEMKV
+768 VREEMKV

>member
-1 MKQLLSELF
+1 
-10 KILCT
+10 
-15 LFDKLLNFANESIK
+15 
-29 TLHVFMKT
+29 MKT
-37 RISNTLFI
+37 KTYNTLFI
-45 LLATLVALSGCTNH
+45 MLAVLILATGCTSN

-68 CVGGAWR
+68 CVGGRWR
-75 DKANVEMLSA
+75 EKANIEMLSA
-85 QHLYDNDVK
+85 QHLYDTDVK

-102 NNERQCLQIDSLV
+102 SNERQCLQIDSLIN
-115 DEGVD
+115 EGVD

-144 PVVFFDRTTA
+144 PIVFFDRTTA
-154 LKDYTAYIG
+154 MKDYTAYIG
-163 GDNVEAG
+163 GDNIEAG

-187 EGRRPIVLEM
+187 EGRQPIVLEM
-197 SGPADMSPAVQRHS
+197 TGPLEISPAAQRHK
-211 GFSETMKQFPSIE
+211 GFSEAISRYSDID
-224 YHHVPGQWS
+224 YHHVLSKWS
-233 YDDCKRIMQRWLKD
+233 YDDCKRIMQEWLKE
-247 GKNVDIVF
+247 GKTVDVVF
-255 CHSDFVFFG
+255 CHSDLAAMG

-269 KEFHKEHDIRFLGI
+269 KKFHKERDIHFIGI
-283 DGLPGEGIDAIQNG
+283 DGLPGEGIDAVQKG
-297 QLAASYIYPTHGEE
+297 QLSASYIYPTHGEE
-311 VIALAVRI
+311 VIALALRI
-319 LEGKPFERVNNL
+319 LEGKPFERVNNM
-331 KSFVITPQ
+331 KSFVVTPQ

-376 ALLIVSMLVI
+376 SLLIVAFLVI
-386 LLLAVAVFTTWR
+386 LLLAVAVATTWR
-398 AVRATRRANRRMREL
+398 AVKVTRRANRRMREL

-431 LTLIAGPVN
+431 LTLIAGPIN
-440 QLAAGKGDSQQL
+440 QLAEGKGDKQQL
-452 IDIIKRN
+452 IDIIQRN
-459 VEQLQRLVSD
+459 VGQLQRLISD
-469 VLLFRRENRATIDDS
+469 VLLFRRENRATVDDT
-484 TATTDE
+484 TATTNE
-490 QLIASQKSVQESR
+490 QLMTSRKSVQDCR
-503 HDTLINDNA
+503 HDILVNNNA
-512 DELATVLIVDDNTD
+512 DELATVLIVDDNAD

-602 HIEGLQTGADI
+602 YIEGLQTGADM
-613 YMTKPFSADLLLA
+613 YMTKPFSAELLLA

-636 KLRQLFKAQN
+636 KLRQLFK
-646 LSSEQPTIQNS
+646 
-657 KLKTQNS
+657 TQNS
-664 PSPDRRFLDTFL
+664 SSELPTILALTSGKSRAQHSTSISPDRRFLDAFL
-676 KAMEKHMSNTNLKI
+676 KAMDKHMSNTNLKI
-690 EDLGDE
+690 EVIGDE
-696 VGLSRVQLY
+696 IGLSRVQLY
-705 RKVKALTGMTPVEI
+705 RKVKALTGMTPIEI

-768 IREEMKV
+768 VREEMKV

>member
-1 MKQLLSELF
+1 
-10 KILCT
+10 
-15 LFDKLLNFANESIK
+15 
-29 TLHVFMKT
+29 MKT
-37 RISNTLFI
+37 KTYNTLFI
-45 LLATLVALSGCTNH
+45 MLAVLILATGCTSN

-68 CVGGAWR
+68 CVGGRWR
-75 DKANVEMLSA
+75 EKANIEMLSA
-85 QHLYDNDVK
+85 QHLYDTDVK
-94 VIIKNADN
+94 VIIKDADN
-102 NNERQCLQIDSLV
+102 SNERQCQQIDSLV
-115 DEGVD
+115 DESVD

-139 REKNI
+139 RDKNI
-144 PVVFFDRTTA
+144 PIIFFDRTTA
-154 LKDYTAYIG
+154 MKDYTAYIG
-163 GDNVEAG
+163 GDNIEAG

-187 EGRRPIVLEM
+187 EGRQPIVLEM
-197 SGPADMSPAVQRHS
+197 TGPLEISPAAQRHK
-211 GFSETMKQFPSIE
+211 GFSEAISRYSDID
-224 YHHVPGQWS
+224 YHHVPSKWS
-233 YDDCKRIMQRWLKD
+233 YDDCKRIMQEWLKE
-247 GKNVDIVF
+247 GKTVDVVF
-255 CHSDFVFFG
+255 CHSDLAAIG

-269 KEFHKEHDIRFLGI
+269 KKFHKERDIHFIGI
-283 DGLPGEGIDAIQNG
+283 DGLPGEGIDAVQKG
-297 QLAASYIYPTHGEE
+297 QLSASYIYPTHGEE
-311 VIALAVRI
+311 VIALALRI
-319 LEGKPFERVNNL
+319 LEGKTFERVNNM
-331 KSFVITPQ
+331 KSFVVTPQ

-376 ALLIVSMLVI
+376 SLLIVAFLVI
-386 LLLAVAVFTTWR
+386 LLLAVAVATTWR
-398 AVRATRRANRRMREL
+398 AVKVTRRANRRMREL

-431 LTLIAGPVN
+431 LTLIAGPIN
-440 QLAAGKGDSQQL
+440 QLAEGKGDKQQL
-452 IDIIKRN
+452 IDIIQRN
-459 VEQLQRLVSD
+459 VGQLQRLISD
-469 VLLFRRENRATIDDS
+469 VLLFRRENRATVDDT
-484 TATTDE
+484 TATTNE
-490 QLIASQKSVQESR
+490 QLMTSRKSVQDCR
-503 HDTLINDNA
+503 HDILVNNNA
-512 DELATVLIVDDNTD
+512 DELATVLIVDDNAD

-602 HIEGLQTGADI
+602 YIEGLQTGADM
-613 YMTKPFSADLLLA
+613 YMTKPFSAELLLA

-636 KLRQLFKAQN
+636 KLRQRFKAQN
-646 LSSEQPTIQNS
+646 SSSELPTILALASGKSRAQHS
-657 KLKTQNS
+657 TS
-664 PSPDRRFLDTFL
+664 ISPDRRFLDAFL
-676 KAMEKHMSNTNLKI
+676 KAMDKHMSNTNLKI
-690 EDLGDE
+690 EVIGDE
-696 VGLSRVQLY
+696 IGLSRVQLY
-705 RKVKALTGMTPVEI
+705 RKVKALTGMTPIEI

-768 IREEMKV
+768 VREEMKV